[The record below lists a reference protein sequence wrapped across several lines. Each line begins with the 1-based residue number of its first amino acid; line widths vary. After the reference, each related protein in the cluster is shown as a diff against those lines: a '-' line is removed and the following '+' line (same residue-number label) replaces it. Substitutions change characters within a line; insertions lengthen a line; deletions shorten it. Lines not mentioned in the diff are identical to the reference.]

1 MIIIAIDP
9 GAKGGIAWRDEEGD
23 VHVAD
28 LPTLTVR
35 AKSKTKTGKHKE
47 REEVDAWAIARLID
61 KIAGRADEVSVVIE
75 SLPQM
80 SASLYSGMR
89 QAGNHGRTIGAVE
102 GWAAVR
108 YGGGVDV
115 RLVDPQKVRRFH
127 GLKAADKAIPKNRRS
142 DANKAA
148 NVAKALELF
157 PDAPVVIPAEP
168 TKSGAPSRR
177 KPTIK
182 DGRADALLML
192 AHHEHVLRRP
202 DDPCRLR

>member
-28 LPTLTVR
+28 LPVITIEGRRKRKNGDPSTSTVCDPWALAKLIYR
-35 AKSKTKTGKHKE
+35 AIINTGEQIYKTS
-47 REEVDAWAIARLID
+47 
-61 KIAGRADEVSVVIE
+61 VSVVIE
-75 SLPQM
+75 SLPRM
-80 SASLYSGMR
+80 SGGKPMTS
-89 QAGNHGRTIGAVE
+89 QAVNHGRTVGAVE
-102 GWAAVR
+102 GCLATMGLRFAE
-108 YGGGVDV
+108 V
-115 RLVDPQKVRRFH
+115 RLVQPEIVRRFH

-148 NVAKALELF
+148 NVAKACELF
-157 PDAPVVIPAEP
+157 PDAPIVIPAEP

-192 AHHEHVLRRP
+192 VHHEHVLREENT
-202 DDPCRLR
+202 